1 MIVLFIPSR
10 SYCNGLGLDFTEN
23 NHSLSKLTLGWT
35 VYCREKALQ
44 PKVTPPI
51 IFRSGS
57 LIMGLLLVCFLRRLH
72 RSEKRALLFVFLC
85 PFRSGECRVAESPG
99 KRSTCACTTTY
110 LKHLGSAIY
119 LFGIFVPIFRFFS
132 KHITYFL
139 PPVCCCWDSAGST
152 PLQDIETVIHSWR
165 VSS

>member
-10 SYCNGLGLDFTEN
+10 TYCNGLGLDFTEN

-57 LIMGLLLVCFLRRLH
+57 IIMGLLLVCFLRYLH
-72 RSEKRALLFVFLC
+72 WSEKRALLFVFLY
-85 PFRSGECRVAESPG
+85 PFRSGSAFAPSERPGLLVVESTG
-99 KRSTCACTTTY
+99 QWSRCACTTTY
-110 LKHLGSAIY
+110 LKHLGSAI
-119 LFGIFVPIFRFFS
+119 LLDIFVPISRIFL
-132 KHITYFL
+132 KHIIYFL
-139 PPVCCCWDSAGST
+139 PPVCCCWDSAG
-152 PLQDIETVIHSWR
+152 
-165 VSS
+165 